1 MLMPLTTLRGRRFVA
16 LYDQRT
22 AVPVRRCSMYTWS
35 IYMYTSMY
43 TWPSQT
49 YHILGYL
56 VVAKNALYSRIIHV
70 PVALGIQVMRDWL
83 QNAL

>member
-22 AVPVRRCSMYTWS
+22 AVPLRRC
-35 IYMYTSMY
+35 SMY

-83 QNAL
+83 QDAL